1 MEEKKYLKWY
11 NKIGYGS
18 GDIAGNVV
26 YAFLTSFVMVYLTDT
41 IGLASGIVGTLIAVS
56 KLLDGFTDIFF
67 GSMIDKT
74 HSKMG
79 KARPWMLYGYIGCA
93 ITLVACFAVPTSLG
107 RTAQY
112 AWFFIAYTLL
122 NGVFYTANNI
132 AYSALTSLVTKNS
145 KERVQMGS
153 YRFIFAFSTSLLIQ
167 AVTVGFVAKCGGDA
181 AAWRMVAIIYAVIG
195 LVVNTISALSVK
207 ELPEEE
213 LNEGDTTGE
222 EEKYGLVQ
230 AFKLLVK
237 NKFYLMIC
245 GTYILQ
251 QLYSAMIGAGIYYMT
266 WVLKNKNLFGQF
278 AWAVN
283 IPLIIALIFRVKP
296 AKAFLSA
303 LYAGVSL
310 EGFSLIIGAY
320 TPIITPLVQNMS
332 KVMSNVTGVE
342 LNTFDVGWQATSVV
356 AFATS
361 AGMIYLGLGIA
372 LQTVLF
378 LVKWTN
384 IFQPSDLWNNYSYIV
399 WGAMVI
405 FKTHNFALGIACMI
419 LLNLYSLLI
428 SELVAKRW
436 SKYYNYPNCTII
448 AMHNVEPAIF
458 AIVIDPIL
466 NLLGLNKVKLNPK
479 SIEKKLGFIGEPM
492 TLGFI
497 LGGIIGILGNV
508 GKLTSMAGWGS
519 VFTAAIATAAIM
531 AIFPKIASMFAQA
544 FAPITEA
551 ARVFMKNSGDREWY
565 IAVNDAV
572 GYGEPA
578 TLTSGL
584 LLIPIMVVIA
594 TVLPGNQVLP
604 VVDLL
609 AIPYMVQG
617 LVAVYKGNMSKILV
631 AGVIWFSLGLL
642 MCTYTAPLFT
652 DVARGAGFAIPAGA
666 AMITS
671 FNILGK
677 PMLGFVFLAFL
688 SGNPLFIGIAVAVYA
703 VAFFIFKTKNAQIV
717 AYLDRQADK
726 NDAANEAEGA

>member
-1 MEEKKYLKWY
+1 
-11 NKIGYGS
+11 
-18 GDIAGNVV
+18 
-26 YAFLTSFVMVYLTDT
+26 
-41 IGLASGIVGTLIAVS
+41 
-56 KLLDGFTDIFF
+56 
-67 GSMIDKT
+67 
-74 HSKMG
+74 
-79 KARPWMLYGYIGCA
+79 
-93 ITLVACFAVPTSLG
+93 
-107 RTAQY
+107 
-112 AWFFIAYTLL
+112 
-122 NGVFYTANNI
+122 
-132 AYSALTSLVTKNS
+132 
-145 KERVQMGS
+145 
-153 YRFIFAFSTSLLIQ
+153 
-167 AVTVGFVAKCGGDA
+167 
-181 AAWRMVAIIYAVIG
+181 
-195 LVVNTISALSVK
+195 
-207 ELPEEE
+207 
-213 LNEGDTTGE
+213 
-222 EEKYGLVQ
+222 
-230 AFKLLVK
+230 
-237 NKFYLMIC
+237 
-245 GTYILQ
+245 
-251 QLYSAMIGAGIYYMT
+251 
-266 WVLKNKNLFGQF
+266 
-278 AWAVN
+278 
-283 IPLIIALIFRVKP
+283 
-296 AKAFLSA
+296 
-303 LYAGVSL
+303 
-310 EGFSLIIGAY
+310 
-320 TPIITPLVQNMS
+320 
-332 KVMSNVTGVE
+332 
-342 LNTFDVGWQATSVV
+342 
-356 AFATS
+356 
-361 AGMIYLGLGIA
+361 
-372 LQTVLF
+372 
-378 LVKWTN
+378 
-384 IFQPSDLWNNYSYIV
+384 
-399 WGAMVI
+399 
-405 FKTHNFALGIACMI
+405 
-419 LLNLYSLLI
+419 
-428 SELVAKRW
+428 
-436 SKYYNYPNCTII
+436 
-448 AMHNVEPAIF
+448 MHNVEPAIF
-458 AIVIDPIL
+458 AIAIDPIL

-652 DVARGAGFAIPAGA
+652 DEATDAVLERAGADVARGAGFAIPAGA

>member
-1 MEEKKYLKWY
+1 MVVLEFLKAIID
-11 NKIGYGS
+11 N
-18 GDIAGNVV
+18 
-26 YAFLTSFVMVYLTDT
+26 
-41 IGLASGIVGTLIAVS
+41 
-56 KLLDGFTDIFF
+56 F
-67 GSMIDKT
+67 GS
-74 HSKMG
+74 
-79 KARPWMLYGYIGCA
+79 A
-93 ITLVACFAVPTSLG
+93 IVVP
-107 RTAQY
+107 
-112 AWFFIAYTLL
+112 FI
-122 NGVFYTANNI
+122 
-132 AYSALTSLVTKNS
+132 
-145 KERVQMGS
+145 
-153 YRFIFAFSTSLLIQ
+153 IF
-167 AVTVGFVAKCGGDA
+167 
-181 AAWRMVAIIYAVIG
+181 
-195 LVVNTISALSVK
+195 
-207 ELPEEE
+207 
-213 LNEGDTTGE
+213 
-222 EEKYGLVQ
+222 
-230 AFKLLVK
+230 
-237 NKFYLMIC
+237 
-245 GTYILQ
+245 
-251 QLYSAMIGAGIYYMT
+251 
-266 WVLKNKNLFGQF
+266 
-278 AWAVN
+278 
-283 IPLIIALIFRVKP
+283 IIALIFRVKP

-372 LQTVLF
+372 LQTILF

-652 DVARGAGFAIPAGA
+652 DVARNAGFAIPAGA

-726 NDAANEAEGA
+726 NDAANEVEGA

>member
-1 MEEKKYLKWY
+1 MIVLELLKAIID
-11 NKIGYGS
+11 N
-18 GDIAGNVV
+18 
-26 YAFLTSFVMVYLTDT
+26 
-41 IGLASGIVGTLIAVS
+41 
-56 KLLDGFTDIFF
+56 F
-67 GSMIDKT
+67 GS
-74 HSKMG
+74 
-79 KARPWMLYGYIGCA
+79 A
-93 ITLVACFAVPTSLG
+93 IVVP
-107 RTAQY
+107 
-112 AWFFIAYTLL
+112 FI
-122 NGVFYTANNI
+122 
-132 AYSALTSLVTKNS
+132 
-145 KERVQMGS
+145 
-153 YRFIFAFSTSLLIQ
+153 IF
-167 AVTVGFVAKCGGDA
+167 
-181 AAWRMVAIIYAVIG
+181 
-195 LVVNTISALSVK
+195 
-207 ELPEEE
+207 
-213 LNEGDTTGE
+213 
-222 EEKYGLVQ
+222 
-230 AFKLLVK
+230 
-237 NKFYLMIC
+237 
-245 GTYILQ
+245 
-251 QLYSAMIGAGIYYMT
+251 
-266 WVLKNKNLFGQF
+266 
-278 AWAVN
+278 
-283 IPLIIALIFRVKP
+283 IIALIFRVKP

-310 EGFSLIIGAY
+310 EGFTLVIGAY

-332 KVMSNVTGVE
+332 DVMSNLTGVQ

-372 LQTVLF
+372 LQTILF

-405 FKTHNFALGIACMI
+405 FKTKSFLLGIACMI

-458 AIVIDPIL
+458 AIIIDPIF
-466 NLLGLNKVKLNPK
+466 NLIGLNKVKLNPE
-479 SIEKKLGFIGEPM
+479 SIGKKLGFIGEPM

-497 LGGIIGILGNV
+497 LGGLIGILGSTDQITT
-508 GKLTSMAGWGS
+508 LAGWG
-519 VFTAAIATAAIM
+519 TILQAAIATAAIM

-551 ARVFMKNSGDREWY
+551 ARVFMKDSGDREWY

-617 LVAVYKGNMSKILV
+617 LVAVFRGNMSKVLV
-631 AGVIWFSLGLL
+631 AGAIWFSLGLL
-642 MCTYTAPLFT
+642 MCTATAPLFT
-652 DVARGAGFAIPAGA
+652 QVADSAGFAIPAGA

-677 PMLGFVFLAFL
+677 PLMGLIFMAFL
-688 SGNPLFIGIAVAVYA
+688 TGNPILIAIAVVVYA
-703 VAFFIFKTKNAQIV
+703 VCFFLFKTQNTKIV
-717 AYLDRQADK
+717 AYLDNMAEK
-726 NDAANEAEGA
+726 NETA